1 MKMYLPNINNLE
13 IALIGIGYVGLPL
26 AMEFS
31 NRDKCLRSSKKIIRK
46 VIAFDID
53 HKRINELNNGFDNTN
68 EFTNDELLKA
78 KNIKFT
84 SEIKELYNSDVFI
97 ITVPT
102 PINKFNKPDLK
113 FIKQA
118 SCDIGNVI
126 KERKELDKRDKIMP
140 VIIYES
146 TVYPG
151 ATEEICIPLIESNSG
166 QELNKDFFCGYS
178 PERINPGDKNRKI
191 SSIVKVTSGSN
202 KESTEFIDNLYGSII
217 KAGTHIASSIKIAE
231 AAKIIENT
239 QRDLNIALVNEFSII
254 FKHLNLDTLE
264 VLEAAKTK
272 WNFLDFKPGLV
283 GGHCIGVDP
292 YYLTYKSE
300 EVGYYPEIVLAG
312 RKINNF
318 MPIWLTNLVFDEMR
332 KRKINP
338 EKSDVLILG
347 ATFKENCPDFRNSK
361 IKEIY
366 SIFKTKNMNITIVDP
381 YSSLDFNIQFD
392 CETYQKIPSSK
403 KFEVILCAVGH
414 NEFLSIENKEWENLL
429 KENHII
435 FDLKG
440 FVPLGLNP
448 IRP

>member
-1 MKMYLPNINNLE
+1 MLLPDINNLK

-26 AMEFS
+26 AMEFA
-31 NRDKCLRSSKKIIRK
+31 NKKRCLRSNKKMIRK

-53 HKRINELNNGFDNTN
+53 KERINELNNGFDRTN
-68 EFTNDELLKA
+68 EFTNEMLLRSK
-78 KNIKFT
+78 KVKFT
-84 SEIKELYNSDVFI
+84 SEINDIYTSDVFI

-102 PINKFNKPDLK
+102 PINRNNEPDLR
-113 FIKQA
+113 FIKKA
-118 SCDIGNVI
+118 STDIGFVI
-126 KERKELDKRDKIMP
+126 KKRRQNSDEDQSKPI
-140 VIIYES
+140 IIYES

-166 QELNKDFFCGYS
+166 QKLNQDFFCGYS

-202 KESTEFIDNLYGSII
+202 KESAEFIDNLYGSII
-217 KAGTHIASSIKIAE
+217 KAGTHSTSSIKIAE
-231 AAKIIENT
+231 AAKVIENT

-264 VLEAAKTK
+264 ILEAAKTK

-300 EVGYYPEIVLAG
+300 KVGYSPKIVLAG
-312 RKINNF
+312 REINNF
-318 MPIWLTNLVFDEMR
+318 MPIWVTDLIFNEI
-332 KRKINP
+332 KKSKINP
-338 EKSDVLILG
+338 NNCEVLILG

-361 IKEIY
+361 TIEIY
-366 SIFKTKNMNITIVDP
+366 SILNSKKMNLTIVDP
-381 YSSLDFNIQFD
+381 YLSLEIKNKFD
-392 CETYQKIPSSK
+392 CATQQIIPFNK
-403 KFEVILCAVGH
+403 KFSIIICTVGH
-414 NEFLSIENKEWENLL
+414 DEFISMTIEQWRKLL
-429 KENHII
+429 KKNHII

-440 FVPLGLNP
+440 FVPSNLNP